1 MLRYPF
7 PLRDQPHTIE
17 CRILFKGMRRGV
29 KRVVEADKEG
39 EREREKRSREEAYGR
54 GGGEE
59 MGVEGEGKARARDS
73 KRARKGQAAPFI
85 VSWPTWLLPGNC
97 GVELRLN
104 ANNQY
109 RSKHC

>member
-1 MLRYPF
+1 
-7 PLRDQPHTIE
+7 
-17 CRILFKGMRRGV
+17 
-29 KRVVEADKEG
+29 
-39 EREREKRSREEAYGR
+39 
-54 GGGEE
+54 